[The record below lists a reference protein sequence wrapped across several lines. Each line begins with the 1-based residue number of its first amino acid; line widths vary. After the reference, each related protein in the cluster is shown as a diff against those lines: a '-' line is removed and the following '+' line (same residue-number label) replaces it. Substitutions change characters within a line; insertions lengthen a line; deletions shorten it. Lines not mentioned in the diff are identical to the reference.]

1 MRQSKKIPRCT
12 YPSANDTNLHGLQSL
27 PETIPSVDWEATE
40 TYRSKNFS
48 ALPLR
53 EFSKDKIL
61 ETAKIVADAFAI
73 NEPVQRHL
81 KVPKEMPKNLTDY
94 VHSDIFGTDH
104 FGEWTKPN
112 IIYWIIRLFVLTNPS
127 DPLGEI
133 RIHPDL
139 KKYSLAILDID
150 STVIGGAFNSVA
162 RVEESPNRE
171 PDPFI
176 GACFMFNKPVF
187 DLIFPQEHE
196 ALEALKDTYPHFKH
210 ALENHKVGSHFL
222 VAGSPKLP
230 SEDTFELVASSA
242 QTFMEKGFEYM
253 IVGAVNEWTGA
264 ACEVLNG
271 IPVHFV
277 PFRAEKRVPTTNEA
291 LPTERYS
298 ADGFL
303 SDKDSGSMFY
313 VVKLKE

>member
-1 MRQSKKIPRCT
+1 M
-12 YPSANDTNLHGLQSL
+12 YPKANDRKLHGLQSL
-27 PETIPSVDWEATE
+27 PKTIPSVDWEAIE
-40 TYRSKNFS
+40 PYRSEYYS
-48 ALPLR
+48 ALALS
-53 EFSKDKIL
+53 ELSMDKIL
-61 ETAKIVADAFAI
+61 ETAKIVADSFAI

-81 KVPKEMPKNLTDY
+81 NVPKEMPQNLTDY
-94 VHSDIFGTDH
+94 IHSDIFGTNH

-112 IIYWIIRLFVLTNPS
+112 IINWIIRLFVLTNPS
-127 DPLGEI
+127 DPSGKI
-133 RIHPDL
+133 GVHPDL
-139 KKYSLAILDID
+139 EKFSLAILDNY
-150 STVIGGAFNSVA
+150 STVIGGAFNSVV
-162 RVEESPNRE
+162 RVEENPNRE
-171 PDPFI
+171 PDPFM

-187 DLIFPQEHE
+187 ELIFPQEHE
-196 ALEALKDTYPHFKH
+196 ALEALKNTYPDFKL

-230 SEDTFELVASSA
+230 SEDTFELVAASA
-242 QTFMEKGFEYM
+242 QIFKEKGFEYM

-277 PFRAEKRVPTTNEA
+277 PFRAEKRVPTATEA

-298 ADGFL
+298 EDGFL